1 MARYK
6 MGKYTQSGNDL
17 TERVRSLETYVNR
30 MSQELEYVLSH
41 LDKYNFTAE
50 ERERIRNE
58 LTKSE

>member
-6 MGKYTQSGNDL
+6 MGKYVPSGDEL
-17 TERVRSLETYVNR
+17 AERVRSLESYVNR
-30 MSQELEYVLSH
+30 MSKELEYVLSH

-58 LTKSE
+58 LTKQE

>member
-17 TERVRSLETYVNR
+17 AERVRSLETYVNR